1 MEVTLVNHSSLLF
14 KLHNNKY
21 TFLTDFWNLT
31 PAFGSWL
38 PSAPPIY
45 HPNYLAS
52 LSFQKNFYLV
62 ISHAHD
68 DHIDDNF

>member
-1 MEVTLVNHSSLLF
+1 MEVTLINHSSLLF

-38 PSAPPIY
+38 PSALP
-45 HPNYLAS
+45 
-52 LSFQKNFYLV
+52 FY
-62 ISHAHD
+62 
-68 DHIDDNF
+68 NPTY